1 MKEFEY
7 MKLPNKVKNLVLDF
21 GGVIYTISHARHKKA
36 FARLGVENFGQLYSQ
51 AAQSPL
57 FADFECGRIDEEE
70 FRSGLLEHLGHQF
83 DAEKLDAAWNSIL
96 VGFEDQRIGLLKQL
110 SNKYNLYLLSNT
122 NIIHYRIYTQ
132 EFFDRYG
139 FDFNSLFLR
148 TYWSFKIGMRKP
160 EPEIYKLVMR
170 ENELSALDTVFVDDT
185 RQNIVGAQ
193 ESGMPAFWLEPG
205 RELQTL
211 FDGELRLKL

>member
-1 MKEFEY
+1 MKEFEF

-21 GGVIYTISHARHKKA
+21 GGVIYTISHTRHKKA

-70 FRSGLLEHLGHQF
+70 FRSGLLDHLGHQF

-96 VGFEDQRIGLLKQL
+96 VGFEDQRIGLLQQL
-110 SNKYNLYLLSNT
+110 AKKYNIYLLSNT

-132 EFFDRYG
+132 EFFNRYG
-139 FDFNSLFLR
+139 FDFNSLFHGV
-148 TYWSFKIGMRKP
+148 YWSFKIGMRKP
-160 EPEIYKLVMR
+160 EPEIYKLVMH
-170 ENELSALDTVFVDDT
+170 ENGLSAQDTIFIDDT
-185 RQNIVGAQ
+185 RQNIEGAH
-193 ESGMPAFWLEPG
+193 EAGMPALWLEPG
-205 RELQTL
+205 RELNPVRRGT
-211 FDGELRLKL
+211 